1 MLIDK
6 YQEITGE
13 ALTSFQQDMLA
24 TLYVD
29 SFITFIK
36 EDRKISEKEI
46 EDLLIKIREFISQH
60 FLPTGANFG
69 IILVLCGWFAELAQL
84 VEHLPRK
91 EKVASST
98 LAFSIRV
105 LLKSI
110 IYFQYC

>member
-1 MLIDK
+1 MKEPRREVLSFLKIDTRRISIKRDLRKMLIDK

-46 EDLLIKIREFISQH
+46 EDLLIKIREFIS
-60 FLPTGANFG
+60 
-69 IILVLCGWFAELAQL
+69 
-84 VEHLPRK
+84 
-91 EKVASST
+91 
-98 LAFSIRV
+98 
-105 LLKSI
+105 
-110 IYFQYC
+110 